1 MYSPPD
7 YREVDP
13 TILMAIIFPFF
24 FGYCLT
30 DAGYGLIDAIIGLVL
45 FYGLGR
51 NSKLM
56 ANVGLILV
64 ACGLWAF
71 ILGMVTNGFIGDLF
85 SRWITGV
92 GLPTTITAIDAFVF
106 PQNILLIALIVG
118 VIHINMGLFIGAYN
132 NITRGEV
139 REALG
144 AQIVWFI
151 LELGV
156 VLAAVAYLTSGITA
170 AEIFGGPIIIFS
182 LLMLMYLNG
191 PYGVMDVTGF
201 LGTVL
206 SYARL
211 LALCLSTGG
220 IAMTVNILA
229 GLSESLIPVIGIVLA
244 PVIFVGGH
252 IANCA
257 FQSLGAFINSLRLHY
272 VEYFSQFYI
281 GGSRKFRAF
290 RTKRK
295 HTEIGGK

>member
-1 MYSPPD
+1 
-7 YREVDP
+7 
-13 TILMAIIFPFF
+13 
-24 FGYCLT
+24 
-30 DAGYGLIDAIIGLVL
+30 
-45 FYGLGR
+45 
-51 NSKLM
+51 M
-56 ANVGLILV
+56 ANIGLILV

-71 ILGMVTNGFIGDLF
+71 VLGMVTNGFIGDLF
-85 SRWITGV
+85 PRWIIGMSTP
-92 GLPTTITAIDAFVF
+92 LPTTIASINAFVF
-106 PQNILLIALIVG
+106 PQYILLMALIVG
-118 VIHINMGLFIGAYN
+118 VIHINMGLLIGTYN
-132 NITRGEV
+132 NIVRGEV

-144 AQIVWFI
+144 SQIVWFV
-151 LELGV
+151 LEIGV
-156 VLAAVAYLTSGITA
+156 VIAAAAYVLSGTTSA
-170 AEIFGGPIIIFS
+170 AIFGGPIIVLS

-229 GLSESLIPVIGIVLA
+229 GLSENLIPVIGIILA
-244 PVIFVGGH
+244 PLIFVGGH

-281 GGSRKFRAF
+281 GGSHKFKAF